1 MTTRLSVAERTGSPG
16 LAMWRMGCCCVHC
29 GVMVGDADGDDD
41 GWLLE
46 IGVRCGVLL
55 LARGMAKEVHCDW
68 LILPVRQTTVA
79 SASQS
84 GWRC

>member
-1 MTTRLSVAERTGSPG
+1 MRPSADRLELPG
-16 LAMWRMGCCCVHC
+16 PAMWPMGSYFHC
-29 GVMVGDADGDDD
+29 GVLLLLVGGADGDD

-46 IGVRCGVLL
+46 IEVRCGRLRLL
-55 LARGMAKEVHCDW
+55 GRGMAKEVHCDW

>member
-1 MTTRLSVAERTGSPG
+1 
-16 LAMWRMGCCCVHC
+16 
-29 GVMVGDADGDDD
+29 MVGVADEDDD

-46 IGVRCGVLL
+46 IVVRCGVLL

-84 GWRC
+84 GWRY